1 MTLTNLGKYIE
12 TYDERNQNRLGAD
25 SVVGISTSKEF
36 IETKAKLD
44 GVSLKSYKVVPPKY
58 FAYVADTSRRGEKIS
73 LSYNS
78 SDDEYLVSSISTVF
92 RVKEPELLSSEFLF
106 MYFNR
111 PEFDRFARYNSWGS
125 ARETFSWDDMCD
137 IEIDLPPLHIQ
148 EKYVAIY
155 KAMLANQKAYENGLE
170 DLKLTCDGYFDKLK
184 KDRSLYKKL
193 GNFIEKNEL
202 RNIDKKL
209 NKEHVR
215 GISNKK
221 EFILTKADISKTDLS
236 KFLVIPE
243 NFFAY
248 NSRTDG
254 RDMLVLAI
262 NKLDEPVIVT
272 WNYNSFNIID
282 NKLKELNPDFLFA
295 FFKRAEFD
303 RLVRFMSWGSS
314 QELFSW
320 DILCDVKIPVPN
332 IEIQN
337 SIAQLYN
344 VYLER
349 KQINERLK
357 QQIKDICPILI
368 AGATKEANANA

>member
-25 SVVGISTSKEF
+25 SVVGISTGKEF

-44 GVSLKSYKVVPPKY
+44 GVSLKSYKVIPPKY

-170 DLKLTCDGYFDKLK
+170 DLKLVCDAT
-184 KDRSLYKKL
+184 
-193 GNFIEKNEL
+193 IEKIRREMPNEKISKYVIQTDK
-202 RNIDKKL
+202 RNNGL
-209 NKEHVR
+209 GLESVR
-215 GISNKK
+215 GLSIEKK
-221 EFILTKADISKTDLS
+221 MIPTRAEMTGVSLSGYKLFSPNEIVYVPVTSRNGEKITIAHNDTDETY
-236 KFLVIPE
+236 LVSSTYITFKVCDSSVLLPE
-243 NFFAY
+243 
-248 NSRTDG
+248 
-254 RDMLVLAI
+254 
-262 NKLDEPVIVT
+262 
-272 WNYNSFNIID
+272 
-282 NKLKELNPDFLFA
+282 FLFMY
-295 FFKRAEFD
+295 FRRDNYD
-303 RLVRFMSWGSS
+303 RFARYNSWGSAR
-314 QELFSW
+314 ETFIWEDFIDFSIPIPAIHIQQSIV
-320 DILCDVKIPVPN
+320 DI
-332 IEIQN
+332 
-337 SIAQLYN
+337 YN
-344 VYLER
+344 AYITR
-349 KQINERLK
+349 KEINERLK

-368 AGATKEANANA
+368 AGAIKEANANA

>member
-25 SVVGISTSKEF
+25 SVVGISTGKEF

-111 PEFDRFARYNSWGS
+111 PEFDRFSRYNSWGS

-170 DLKLTCDGYFDKLK
+170 DLKLVCDATIEKLRRQLPSEAIGK
-184 KDRSLYKKL
+184 YIELTGSKNIEGMVTSVRGVEST
-193 GNFIEKNEL
+193 GNFMITKAKMAGIDITKYSIVNEREIAYNPSRINLGSVALCKEKCIVSPMYVVFDV
-202 RNIDKKL
+202 IDKSSLLPEYLIMWLSRRETHRYTLFKAMGSVRDTFDFSL
-209 NKEHVR
+209 MREFEIPIPDIHVQQS
-215 GISNKK
+215 IV
-221 EFILTKADISKTDLS
+221 DIY
-236 KFLVIPE
+236 
-243 NFFAY
+243 NAY
-248 NSRTDG
+248 T
-254 RDMLVLAI
+254 
-262 NKLDEPVIVT
+262 T
-272 WNYNSFNIID
+272 
-282 NKLKELNPDFLFA
+282 
-295 FFKRAEFD
+295 
-303 RLVRFMSWGSS
+303 
-314 QELFSW
+314 
-320 DILCDVKIPVPN
+320 
-332 IEIQN
+332 
-337 SIAQLYN
+337 
-344 VYLER
+344 R
-349 KQINERLK
+349 KDINERLK

-368 AGATKEANANA
+368 AGAIKEANENA

>member
-1 MTLTNLGKYIE
+1 MTLTKLGKYLE
-12 TYDERNQNRLGAD
+12 TYDERNQDRLDAGH
-25 SVVGISTSKEF
+25 VVGISTSKEF
-36 IETKAKLD
+36 ITTKAKLD
-44 GVSLKSYKVVPPKY
+44 GVSLKSYKVVPPKH
-58 FAYVADTSRRGEKIS
+58 FAYVSDTSRRGERIS
-73 LSYNS
+73 LSYNAS
-78 SDDEYLVSSISTVF
+78 NEEYLVSSISTVF
-92 RVKEPELLSSEFLF
+92 KVKDIEELSSEFLF

-148 EKYVAIY
+148 EKYVAVY
-155 KAMLANQKAYENGLE
+155 QAMLDNQKAYENGLE
-170 DLKLTCDGYFDKLK
+170 DLKLVCDGYFDKLN
-184 KDRSLYKKL
+184 KDLSLYKRL
-193 GNFIEKNEL
+193 GTFIEKNEL
-202 RNIDKKL
+202 RNIDKEFG
-209 NKEHVR
+209 KEHVR

-236 KFLVIPE
+236 KFLIVPQ

-282 NKLKELNPDFLFA
+282 TMLQQLNPDYLYA
-295 FFKRAEFD
+295 FFKREEFD

-320 DILCDVKIPVPN
+320 DSLCDVKIPVPD
-332 IEIQN
+332 IKIQN

-349 KQINERLK
+349 KEINEKLK
-357 QQIKDICPILI
+357 QQIKDLCPILI
-368 AGATKEANANA
+368 AGAIKEARANG

>member
-282 NKLKELNPDFLFA
+282 NKLKQLNPDFLFA

-320 DILCDVKIPVPN
+320 DSLCDVKIPVPN

-368 AGATKEANANA
+368 AGAIKEANANA

>member
-1 MTLTNLGKYIE
+1 MKYKLVDLIE
-12 TYDERNQNRLGAD
+12 QIDKRNTKGQYGLS
-25 SVVGISTSKEF
+25 SVKGISIQKVF
-36 IETKAKLD
+36 IETKANMD
-44 GVSLKSYKVVPPKY
+44 GVSLTPYKLVEPHT
-58 FAYVADTSRRGEKIS
+58 FAYVTVTSRNGEKIT
-73 LSYNS
+73 LAYNNS
-78 SDDEYLVSSISTVF
+78 INTYIVSSSYIVF
-92 RVKEPELLSSEFLF
+92 KVKKQNLLSSEFLF

-111 PEFDRFARYNSWGS
+111 PEFDRFSRYNSWGS

-148 EKYVAIY
+148 EKYVAVY
-155 KAMLANQKAYENGLE
+155 KSMLDNQKSYETGLE
-170 DLKLTCDGYFDKLK
+170 DLKLVCDGYFDKLK
-184 KDRSLYKKL
+184 KDSSLYKKL

-202 RNIDKKL
+202 RNTDKKFSE
-209 NKEHVR
+209 EHVR

-221 EFILTKADISKTDLS
+221 EFILTKADVSKTDLS
-236 KFLVIPE
+236 KFLIIPK
-243 NFFAY
+243 NFFSY

-272 WNYNSFNIID
+272 WNYNSFKIID
-282 NKLKELNPDFLFA
+282 NKIQELNPDFLYA

-320 DILCDVKIPVPN
+320 DSLCDVKIPVPD
-332 IEIQN
+332 IKIQN

-349 KQINERLK
+349 KQFNERLK
-357 QQIKDICPILI
+357 QQIKSLCPILI
-368 AGATKEANANA
+368 AGAIKEANPNA

>member
-12 TYDERNQNRLGAD
+12 IYDERNQNRLGAD

-44 GVSLKSYKVVPPKY
+44 GVSLKSYKVIPPKY

-148 EKYVAIY
+148 EKYVAVY
-155 KAMLANQKAYENGLE
+155 QAMLTNQKSYENGLE
-170 DLKLTCDGYFDKLK
+170 DLKLVCDATIEKLRRQLPSEAIGK
-184 KDRSLYKKL
+184 YIELTGSKNIEGMVTSVRGVEST
-193 GNFIEKNEL
+193 GNFMITKAKMAGIDITKYSIVNEREIAYNPSRINLGSVALCKEKCIVSPMYVVFDV
-202 RNIDKKL
+202 IDKSSLLPEYLIMWLSRRETHRYTLFKAMGSVRDTFDFSL
-209 NKEHVR
+209 MREFEIPIPDIHVQQS
-215 GISNKK
+215 IV
-221 EFILTKADISKTDLS
+221 DIY
-236 KFLVIPE
+236 
-243 NFFAY
+243 NAY
-248 NSRTDG
+248 T
-254 RDMLVLAI
+254 
-262 NKLDEPVIVT
+262 T
-272 WNYNSFNIID
+272 
-282 NKLKELNPDFLFA
+282 
-295 FFKRAEFD
+295 
-303 RLVRFMSWGSS
+303 
-314 QELFSW
+314 
-320 DILCDVKIPVPN
+320 
-332 IEIQN
+332 
-337 SIAQLYN
+337 
-344 VYLER
+344 R
-349 KQINERLK
+349 KDINERLK

-368 AGATKEANANA
+368 AGAIKEANANA

>member
-111 PEFDRFARYNSWGS
+111 PEFDRFSRYNSWGS
-125 ARETFSWDDMCD
+125 ARETFSWNDMCD
-137 IEIDLPPLHIQ
+137 IEIDLPPLKIQ

-320 DILCDVKIPVPN
+320 DSLCDVKIPVPN

>member
-1 MTLTNLGKYIE
+1 MILTNLGKYIE

-125 ARETFSWDDMCD
+125 ARETFSWNDMCD

-320 DILCDVKIPVPN
+320 DSLCDVKIPVPN

-368 AGATKEANANA
+368 AGAIKEANANA

>member
-1 MTLTNLGKYIE
+1 M
-12 TYDERNQNRLGAD
+12 GAD

-125 ARETFSWDDMCD
+125 ARETFSWNDMCD

-320 DILCDVKIPVPN
+320 DSLCDVKIPVPN

-368 AGATKEANANA
+368 AGAIKEANANA

>member
-1 MTLTNLGKYIE
+1 MKFKLGRLIE
-12 TYDERNQNRLGAD
+12 QLDERNAGEEHTLTDVR
-25 SVVGISTSKEF
+25 GISIQKVF
-36 IETKAKLD
+36 IETKANMD
-44 GVSLKSYKVVPPKY
+44 GVSLKPYKLVKPDT
-58 FAYVADTSRRGEKIS
+58 FAYVTVTSRNGEKIT
-73 LSYNS
+73 LAYN
-78 SDDEYLVSSISTVF
+78 DTEDTYIVSSSYIVF
-92 RVKEPELLSSEFLF
+92 HNKEPKLLSSEFLF

-111 PEFDRFARYNSWGS
+111 PEFDRFSRYNSWGS

-148 EKYVAIY
+148 EKYVAVY
-155 KAMLANQKAYENGLE
+155 QAMLANQKAYENGLE
-170 DLKLTCDGYFDKLK
+170 DLKLVCDGYFDKLK
-184 KDRSLYKKL
+184 KDRSLYKRL
-193 GNFIEKNEL
+193 GIFIEKNEL
-202 RNIDKKL
+202 RNSDKKFD
-209 NKEHVR
+209 KEHVR

-221 EFILTKADISKTDLS
+221 EFMLTKADISKTDLS
-236 KFLVIPE
+236 KFLVIPK

-262 NKLDEPVIVT
+262 NKHDEPVIVT
-272 WNYNSFNIID
+272 WNYNSFNVID
-282 NKLKELNPDFLFA
+282 DKLQELNPDFLYA

-314 QELFSW
+314 QELLSW
-320 DILCDVKIPVPN
+320 DSLCDVKIPVPDL
-332 IEIQN
+332 EIQN

-357 QQIKDICPILI
+357 QLIKDLCPILI
-368 AGATKEANANA
+368 AGAIKEANSNA

>member
-106 MYFNR
+106 MYFTR

-320 DILCDVKIPVPN
+320 DSLCDVKIPVPN

>member
-155 KAMLANQKAYENGLE
+155 KDMLANQKSYENGLE

-320 DILCDVKIPVPN
+320 DSLCDVKIPVPN

>member
-1 MTLTNLGKYIE
+1 MKYKLVDLIE
-12 TYDERNQNRLGAD
+12 QIDKRNTKGQYGLS
-25 SVVGISTSKEF
+25 SVKGISIQKVF
-36 IETKAKLD
+36 IETKANMD
-44 GVSLKSYKVVPPKY
+44 GVSLTPYKLVEPNT
-58 FAYVADTSRRGEKIS
+58 FAYVTVTSRNGEKIT
-73 LSYNS
+73 LAYNNS
-78 SDDEYLVSSISTVF
+78 INTYIVSSSYIVF
-92 RVKEPELLSSEFLF
+92 KVKKQNLLSSEFLF

-111 PEFDRFARYNSWGS
+111 PEFDRFSRYNSWGS

-155 KAMLANQKAYENGLE
+155 KSMLDNQKSYETGLE
-170 DLKLTCDGYFDKLK
+170 DLKLVCDGYFDKLK
-184 KDRSLYKKL
+184 KDSSLYKKL

-202 RNIDKKL
+202 RNTDKKFSE
-209 NKEHVR
+209 EHVR

-221 EFILTKADISKTDLS
+221 EFIPTKADVSKTDLS
-236 KFLVIPE
+236 KFLIIPK
-243 NFFAY
+243 NFFSY

-272 WNYNSFNIID
+272 WNYNSFKIID
-282 NKLKELNPDFLFA
+282 NKIQELNPDFLYA

-320 DILCDVKIPVPN
+320 DSLCDVKIPVPD
-332 IEIQN
+332 IKIQN

-349 KQINERLK
+349 KEFNERLK
-357 QQIKDICPILI
+357 QQIKSLCPILI
-368 AGATKEANANA
+368 AGAIKEANTNA

>member
-1 MTLTNLGKYIE
+1 M
-12 TYDERNQNRLGAD
+12 
-25 SVVGISTSKEF
+25 
-36 IETKAKLD
+36 
-44 GVSLKSYKVVPPKY
+44 
-58 FAYVADTSRRGEKIS
+58 
-73 LSYNS
+73 
-78 SDDEYLVSSISTVF
+78 
-92 RVKEPELLSSEFLF
+92 
-106 MYFNR
+106 
-111 PEFDRFARYNSWGS
+111 
-125 ARETFSWDDMCD
+125 
-137 IEIDLPPLHIQ
+137 
-148 EKYVAIY
+148 
-155 KAMLANQKAYENGLE
+155 E

-314 QELFSW
+314 
-320 DILCDVKIPVPN
+320 
-332 IEIQN
+332 
-337 SIAQLYN
+337 IAQLYN

>member
-1 MTLTNLGKYIE
+1 MKYKLVDLIE
-12 TYDERNQNRLGAD
+12 QIDKRNTKGQYGLS
-25 SVVGISTSKEF
+25 SVKGISIQKVF
-36 IETKAKLD
+36 IETKANMD
-44 GVSLKSYKVVPPKY
+44 GVSLTPYKLVEPNT
-58 FAYVADTSRRGEKIS
+58 FAYVTVTSRNGEKIT
-73 LSYNS
+73 LAYNNS
-78 SDDEYLVSSISTVF
+78 INTYIVSSSYIVF
-92 RVKEPELLSSEFLF
+92 KVKKQNLLSSEFLF

-111 PEFDRFARYNSWGS
+111 PEFDRFSRYNSWGS

-137 IEIDLPPLHIQ
+137 IEIDIPPLHIQ

-155 KAMLANQKAYENGLE
+155 KSMLDNQKSYETGLE
-170 DLKLTCDGYFDKLK
+170 DLKLVCDGYFDKLK
-184 KDRSLYKKL
+184 KDSSLYKKL

-202 RNIDKKL
+202 RNTDKKFSE
-209 NKEHVR
+209 EHVR

-221 EFILTKADISKTDLS
+221 EFIPTKADVSKTDLS
-236 KFLVIPE
+236 KFLIIPK
-243 NFFAY
+243 NFFSY

-272 WNYNSFNIID
+272 WNYNSFKIID
-282 NKLKELNPDFLFA
+282 NKIQELNPDFLYA

-320 DILCDVKIPVPN
+320 DSLCDVKIPVPD
-332 IEIQN
+332 IKIQN

-349 KQINERLK
+349 KEFNERLK
-357 QQIKDICPILI
+357 QQIKSLCPILI
-368 AGATKEANANA
+368 AGAIKEANTNA

>member
-25 SVVGISTSKEF
+25 SVVGISTGKEF

-106 MYFNR
+106 IYFNR
-111 PEFDRFARYNSWGS
+111 PEFDRFSRYNSWGS

-137 IEIDLPPLHIQ
+137 IEIDFPPLHTQ

-170 DLKLTCDGYFDKLK
+170 DLKLVCDATIEKLRREMPSEAIGEYIEQTGTK
-184 KDRSLYKKL
+184 NTEGKVINVRGVEST
-193 GNFIEKNEL
+193 GNFMATKAKMTGIDITKYSIVSEREIAYNPSRINLGSVALCTEKCVVSPMYVVFDV
-202 RNIDKKL
+202 IDKTKL
-209 NKEHVR
+209 LPEYLIMWLSRRETRRYTLFKAMGSVR
-215 GISNKK
+215 DTFDFSLMR
-221 EFILTKADISKTDLS
+221 EFEIPIPDIHIQQSIVD
-236 KFLVIPE
+236 IY
-243 NFFAY
+243 NAY
-248 NSRTDG
+248 IT
-254 RDMLVLAI
+254 
-262 NKLDEPVIVT
+262 
-272 WNYNSFNIID
+272 
-282 NKLKELNPDFLFA
+282 
-295 FFKRAEFD
+295 
-303 RLVRFMSWGSS
+303 
-314 QELFSW
+314 
-320 DILCDVKIPVPN
+320 
-332 IEIQN
+332 
-337 SIAQLYN
+337 
-344 VYLER
+344 R
-349 KQINERLK
+349 KDINERLK

>member
-320 DILCDVKIPVPN
+320 DSLCDVKIPVPN